1 MTTDNP
7 TASGTPM
14 SGPRI
19 RPVQPTF
26 WRLDGAIG
34 WQLSP
39 LSHDISYDAAAG
51 GLRLGDQNATAILPT
66 EPGGTFGGHTRP
78 TGLAVGPDGRLFLAD
93 PQNNVILTYTPPA
106 AAFFPLWAARPPM
119 PDPDPYTLSA
129 PRGVAVSRDGDL
141 VVADTG
147 HHRLIIFAWPMLVA
161 RHILDLGQGEPW
173 DVAYD
178 SAGRLYVAD
187 VFHQR
192 VRRFD
197 RLWRE
202 DAAYLG
208 GAGGSLVP
216 QHLAVDTQ
224 DRLLLLDVNQRRVAA
239 LDENGALLP
248 AIDPPLH
255 ERRFPLPLRLENGNL
270 SLPQDD
276 RPNCPALPLPGLAVT
291 RSGRL
296 TGTNLML
303 LARPGSVAYPRLGRY
318 LSHPLDSRIFN
329 CAWHRLVLD
338 VTVPEAATLTIRTYT
353 APAALDAGRIA
364 TLPPARWSAPL
375 TVGPGDWPELLIQ
388 SPPGRYL
395 WLNVEFRSNGA
406 VTPLLRALTLYAPR
420 QSSLSYLPPV
430 FHEDA
435 GDGRRRGSAGFLD
448 RFLSYFDTVFHEI
461 ETQIAA
467 FTGYL
472 DPDGVP
478 AGDFLAWLASWF
490 DLTFLA
496 EWSDAVRRAFLRQA
510 IALYKQRGTLPG
522 LQAVLR
528 LHTGLLAPH
537 PLIIEHFRLRDYAA
551 RREVAGPPGPY
562 YLAGAPLDPPAN
574 EIAHHFTLALPQK
587 AAADSAALQTLQRL
601 IEAQKPAHTRYQIRL
616 VAPGIAIGCQS
627 TIGVDMLL
635 GSAPP
640 SPLGDLSLTPGSYLG
655 PDTPA
660 RPRLG
665 ASYLTGNNH

>member
-1 MTTDNP
+1 MTTDNSA
-7 TASGTPM
+7 ASGTPV
-14 SGPRI
+14 SGTRI

-93 PQNNVILTYTPPA
+93 PQNNVILTYTPHA
-106 AAFFPLWAARPPM
+106 AAFSPLWAARPPM

-178 SAGRLYVAD
+178 SLGRLYVAD
-187 VFHQR
+187 VYHKR
-192 VRRFD
+192 IRRFD

-202 DAAYLG
+202 DAAYRG
-208 GAGGSLVP
+208 GAGEFLAP
-216 QHLAVDTQ
+216 QHLAIDSQ
-224 DRLLLLDVNQRRVAA
+224 DRLLILDASQRRVAA
-239 LDENGALLP
+239 LTADGALLP
-248 AIDPPLH
+248 SIDPPLH
-255 ERRFPLPLRLENGNL
+255 ERRFPLPLRLDGSSL
-270 SLPQDD
+270 VLPQDD
-276 RPNCPALPLPGLAVT
+276 RPDCPALPLPGLAVT

-296 TGTNLML
+296 AGTNLML
-303 LARPGSVAYPRLGRY
+303 LARPGGVTYPRQGLY
-318 LSHPLDSRIFN
+318 LCGPLDSRIFN

-338 VTVPEAATLTIRTYT
+338 VTVPEATTLTIRTYT
-353 APAALDAGRIA
+353 APAALDADRIA
-364 TLPPARWSAPL
+364 SLPPARWSVPL
-375 TVGPGDWPELLIQ
+375 TVAPGDCPELLIQ

-395 WLNVEFRSNGA
+395 WLSVEFRSNGTA
-406 VTPLLRALTLYAPR
+406 TPLIRALTLYAPR

-435 GDGRRRGSAGFLD
+435 GSASFLD
-448 RFLSYFDTVFHEI
+448 RFLSYFDTVFNEI
-461 ETQIAA
+461 ETLLVA

-472 DPDGVP
+472 DPDGAP
-478 AGDFLAWLASWF
+478 AGDFLAWLGSWF
-490 DLTFLA
+490 DFTFLA
-496 EWSDAVRRAFLRQA
+496 EWSDATRRAFVRQA

-522 LQAVLR
+522 LQAILR
-528 LHTGLLAPH
+528 LHAGLPAPH
-537 PLIIEHFRLRDYAA
+537 PLIIEHFRLRDYDA
-551 RREVAGPPGPY
+551 RRDVPDPPGPY

-587 AAADSAALQTLQRL
+587 AAADAAALQTLQRL

-640 SPLGDLSLTPGSYLG
+640 SPLGDLSLAPGSYLG
-655 PDTPA
+655 PPA
-660 RPRLG
+660 PPRPRLG
-665 ASYLTGNNH
+665 ATYLTTGNR

>member
-7 TASGTPM
+7 AASGTPV
-14 SGPRI
+14 SGTRI

-39 LSHDISYDAAAG
+39 HSHDISYDAAAG
-51 GLRLGDQNATAILPT
+51 GLRLGDENATAILPT

-93 PQNNVILTYTPPA
+93 PHNHVILTYTPHA
-106 AAFFPLWAARPPM
+106 AAFSPLWAARPPAS
-119 PDPDPYTLSA
+119 PPDPYTLST
-129 PRGVAVSRDGDL
+129 PRGVAMSRDGDL

-147 HHRLIIFAWPMLVA
+147 HHRLILFAWPMLAA
-161 RHILDLGQGEPW
+161 RHIIDLGQGEPW

-178 SAGRLYVAD
+178 SVGRLYVAD

-192 VRRFD
+192 IRRFD

-202 DAAYLG
+202 DAAYIG
-208 GAGGSLVP
+208 GAGEFLAP
-216 QHLAVDTQ
+216 QHLAIDSQ
-224 DRLLLLDVNQRRVAA
+224 DRLLVLDVSQRRVAA
-239 LDENGALLP
+239 LDETGAPLP

-255 ERRFPLPLRLENGNL
+255 ERHFPLPLRLDSSGL

-276 RPNCPALPLPGLAVT
+276 RPNCPLLPLPGLTVT

-296 TGTNLML
+296 AGANLML
-303 LARPGSVAYPRLGRY
+303 LARPGGVTYPRLGRY
-318 LSHPLDSRIFN
+318 LSEPLDSSIFN
-329 CAWHRLVLD
+329 CAWHRLTLD
-338 VTVPEAATLTIRTYT
+338 VVVPEATTLTIRTYT
-353 APAALDAGRIA
+353 APAALDADRIA
-364 TLPPARWSAPL
+364 NLPPARWSVPL
-375 TVGPGDWPELLIQ
+375 TIGPGDWPELLIQ

-395 WLNVEFRSNGA
+395 WLNAEFRSNGTA
-406 VTPLLRALTLYAPR
+406 TPLLRALTLYAPR
-420 QSSLSYLPPV
+420 HSSLSYLPPV
-430 FHEDA
+430 FREDA
-435 GDGRRRGSAGFLD
+435 VSAGFLD
-448 RFLSYFDTVFHEI
+448 RFLSYFDTVFNEI
-461 ETQIAA
+461 ETLIDQ

-478 AGDFLAWLASWF
+478 AGDFLAWLGSWF

-496 EWSDAVRRAFLRQA
+496 EWPDAVRRAFVRQA
-510 IALYKQRGTLPG
+510 ITLYKQRGTLPG

-537 PLIIEHFRLRDYAA
+537 PVIIEHFRLRDYNA
-551 RREVAGPPGPY
+551 RRDVADPPGPY
-562 YLAGAPLDPPAN
+562 YLAGAPLDPPAG

-640 SPLGDLSLTPGSYLG
+640 SPLGGLTLAPGSYLG
-655 PDTPA
+655 PNAPI

-665 ASYLTGNNH
+665 GSYLTTG